1 MPTHVKSTHVK
12 PTTEEKL
19 LIYKG
24 ALKYVNGD
32 MYCICPAMGD
42 AMLDLNMYDGYGY
55 GNGNARW
62 KRCSQVY
69 DINNNM
75 KINFPELYK
84 RKPKHI
90 ADVGDA
96 WWDTTS
102 ETKPNGWRV
111 RALNAIIAELEAEVK
126 AK

>member
-1 MPTHVKSTHVK
+1 MKHIV

-24 ALKYVNGD
+24 ALKYVNGEC

-42 AMLDLNMYDGYGY
+42 AMLDLKMYDGYGY
-55 GNGNARW
+55 VNGYARW
-62 KRCSQVY
+62 KRCDVEY
-69 DINNNM
+69 DLSNNM
-75 KINFPELYK
+75 KANFPELYK

-90 ADVGDA
+90 AHVGDA

-102 ETKPNGWRV
+102 DKKPNGWRV
-111 RALNAIIAELEAEVK
+111 RALNAIIAELEAKVLAEQKVSN
-126 AK
+126 